1 MVPSSSIKA
10 FEGMGCVHVSF
21 SSGGG
26 LGGFRL
32 PASALSLLRQQMALI
47 RNILVPS
54 PRFFLLGTFW
64 YARRQLSAILD
75 LSADCSIAAHD

>member
-54 PRFFLLGTFW
+54 PRFFFIRNVLVRSPAAFGYFGLVRRLLNCCT
-64 YARRQLSAILD
+64 
-75 LSADCSIAAHD
+75 